1 VRHFWAAAWYT
12 LLVHTQVTLEMLVH
26 PPGADEIAFERHP
39 ATHGGM
45 PVFIGGEALL
55 VIVPLEDHALTVSAA
70 TETKA
75 RSLKLPIIL

>member
-1 VRHFWAAAWYT
+1 MRHFWTAAWYT
-12 LLVHTQVTLEMLVH
+12 VFVHTQVMLEMLVH
-26 PPGADEIAFERHP
+26 PPGADEVAFERHP

-45 PVFIGGEALL
+45 AVFIGGEALL
-55 VIVPLEDHALTVSAA
+55 VTVPLEDHAFTVSAT